1 MHWWVISVACICL
14 ALLVQYT
21 CSNRILRMR
30 QGLSLRSMAVREAR
44 NEAQELDEQS
54 AQVRVQQTSLAHTI
68 DRLRPEIRRLRAELR
83 QKGVPLPE
91 PTFDLALLGEE
102 APATAADPEGA
113 VNNQAESA

>member
-44 NEAQELDEQS
+44 NEAQELEEQ
-54 AQVRVQQTSLAHTI
+54 ATQVRGQQTSLVHAI
-68 DRLRPEIRRLRAELR
+68 DRLRPELRRLRNELK

-91 PTFDLALLGEE
+91 PTFDLALLGEDT
-102 APATAADPEGA
+102 PAAAADPEAGA
-113 VNNQAESA
+113 NHDAAPA